1 MIPRLATWLAL
12 VVAAGSLSLVAAPLA
27 PASASASAS
36 ASLPMSQAGAD
47 RDCSDF
53 PNQAAAQAFYIA
65 NGGPASDPHHLDA
78 EGDGVAC
85 ETLPCPCSTST
96 GGGGGGG
103 GGHQPPAAPA
113 KTRVVKVLSGE
124 LVRVRKGK
132 QRPYVV
138 HLTGVKVPRDACRSR
153 AAKRD
158 LRSWV
163 EPGMVVRVID
173 GRTSRKRD
181 KQGHLYRYLVRVKGS
196 YDIGGSQID
205 TGFGQVDRKLR
216 FQLKKRYLRWEAQAR
231 AEGRGYHGTC

>member
-1 MIPRLATWLAL
+1 MIPRLSAWLAL
-12 VVAAGSLSLVAAPLA
+12 IMAAGSLTLVTTATA
-27 PASASASAS
+27 PAHASTSTSAPAHAR
-36 ASLPMSQAGAD
+36 AD

-53 PNQAAAQAFYIA
+53 PNQAAAQAFYTA
-65 NGGPASDPHHLDA
+65 NGGPASDPHRLDA
-78 EGDGVAC
+78 EGDGIAC

-96 GGGGGGG
+96 GGGGG

-138 HLTGVKVPRDACRSR
+138 HLMGVKVPRDACRSR

-173 GRTSRKRD
+173 GRKSRKRD
-181 KQGHLYRYLVRVKGS
+181 KQGHLYRYLVRVKGG
-196 YDIGGSQID
+196 YDVGSSQID

>member
-1 MIPRLATWLAL
+1 MIPRLSAWLAL
-12 VVAAGSLSLVAAPLA
+12 IVAAGSLTLVTTATA
-27 PASASASAS
+27 PAHASTSTSAPAHAR
-36 ASLPMSQAGAD
+36 AD

-65 NGGPASDPHHLDA
+65 NGGPASDPHRLDA
-78 EGDGVAC
+78 EGDGIAC

-96 GGGGGGG
+96 GGGGG

-138 HLTGVKVPRDACRSR
+138 HLMGVKVPRDACRSR

-173 GRTSRKRD
+173 GRKSRKRD
-181 KQGHLYRYLVRVKGS
+181 KQGHLYRYLVRVKGG
-196 YDIGGSQID
+196 YDVGGSQID

>member
-1 MIPRLATWLAL
+1 MIPRLSAWLAL
-12 VVAAGSLSLVAAPLA
+12 IVAAGSLALVTTATA
-27 PASASASAS
+27 PAHASTSASAPAH
-36 ASLPMSQAGAD
+36 ARAD

-65 NGGPASDPHHLDA
+65 NGGPASDPHRLDA
-78 EGDGVAC
+78 EGDGIAC

-96 GGGGGGG
+96 GGGGG

-138 HLTGVKVPRDACRSR
+138 HLMGVKVPRDACRSR

-173 GRTSRKRD
+173 GRKSRKRD
-181 KQGHLYRYLVRVKGS
+181 KQGHLYRYLVRVKGG
-196 YDIGGSQID
+196 YDVGGSQID

>member
-1 MIPRLATWLAL
+1 MIPRLSAWLAL
-12 VVAAGSLSLVAAPLA
+12 MVAAGSLTLVTIATTPAHASTSTSA
-27 PASASASAS
+27 PAHAR
-36 ASLPMSQAGAD
+36 AD

-65 NGGPASDPHHLDA
+65 NGGPASDPHRLDA
-78 EGDGVAC
+78 EGDGIAC

-96 GGGGGGG
+96 GGGGG

-138 HLTGVKVPRDACRSR
+138 HLMGVKVPRDACRSR

-173 GRTSRKRD
+173 GRKSRKRD
-181 KQGHLYRYLVRVKGS
+181 KQGHLYRYLVRVKGG
-196 YDIGGSQID
+196 YDVGGSQID

-216 FQLKKRYLRWEAQAR
+216 FQLKKRYLRWEARAR

>member
-1 MIPRLATWLAL
+1 MIPRLSAWLAL
-12 VVAAGSLSLVAAPLA
+12 IVAAGSLALVTTATA
-27 PASASASAS
+27 PAHASTSTSAPAHAR
-36 ASLPMSQAGAD
+36 AD

-65 NGGPASDPHHLDA
+65 NGGPASDPHRLDA
-78 EGDGVAC
+78 EGDGIAC

-96 GGGGGGG
+96 GGGGG

-132 QRPYVV
+132 QRPYVI
-138 HLTGVKVPRDACRSR
+138 HLMGVKVPRDACRSR

-173 GRTSRKRD
+173 GRKSRKRD
-181 KQGHLYRYLVRVKGS
+181 KQGHLYRYLVRVKGG
-196 YDIGGSQID
+196 YDVGGSQID

>member
-1 MIPRLATWLAL
+1 MIPRLSAWLAL
-12 VVAAGSLSLVAAPLA
+12 IVAAGSLTLVTTATA
-27 PASASASAS
+27 PAHASTSTSAPAHAR
-36 ASLPMSQAGAD
+36 AD

-65 NGGPASDPHHLDA
+65 NGGPASDPHRLDA
-78 EGDGVAC
+78 EGDGIAC

-96 GGGGGGG
+96 GGGGG

-132 QRPYVV
+132 QRPYVI
-138 HLTGVKVPRDACRSR
+138 HLMGVKVPRDACRSR

-173 GRTSRKRD
+173 GRKSRKRD
-181 KQGHLYRYLVRVKGS
+181 KQGHLYRYLVRVKGG
-196 YDIGGSQID
+196 YDVGGSQID

>member
-1 MIPRLATWLAL
+1 MIPRLSAWLAL
-12 VVAAGSLSLVAAPLA
+12 ILAAGSLALVTTATA
-27 PASASASAS
+27 PAHASAPAH
-36 ASLPMSQAGAD
+36 ARAD

-65 NGGPASDPHHLDA
+65 NGGPASDPHRLDA
-78 EGDGVAC
+78 EGDGIAC

-96 GGGGGGG
+96 GGGGG

-138 HLTGVKVPRDACRSR
+138 HLMGVKVPRDACRSR

-163 EPGMVVRVID
+163 EPGMVVRVVD
-173 GRTSRKRD
+173 GRKSRKRD
-181 KQGHLYRYLVRVKGS
+181 KQGHLYRYLVRVKGG
-196 YDIGGSQID
+196 YDVGGSQIA

-216 FQLKKRYLRWEAQAR
+216 FAKKQRYLRAESRAR
-231 AEGRGYHGTC
+231 AESRGYHGTC

>member
-1 MIPRLATWLAL
+1 MTPRISRWLAL
-12 VVAAGSLSLVAAPLA
+12 IVAAGSFALVSAPTT
-27 PASASASAS
+27 PASAHASHAPH
-36 ASLPMSQAGAD
+36 ARAD

-53 PNQAAAQAFYIA
+53 ANQAAAQAFFLA
-65 NGGPASDPHHLDA
+65 NGGPGSDPHRLDA

-96 GGGGGGG
+96 GGGG

-138 HLTGVKVPRDACRSR
+138 HLMGVKVPRDACRTR
-153 AAKRD
+153 AATRD

-163 EPGMVVRVID
+163 RPGMVVKVID
-173 GRTSRKRD
+173 GRKSRKRD
-181 KQGHLYRYLVRVKGS
+181 KQGHLYRYLVRVKGN
-196 YDIGGSQID
+196 YDVGGSQID
-205 TGFGQVDRKLR
+205 TGFGQVDRKLKFR
-216 FQLKKRYLRWEAQAR
+216 LKKRYLRWESQAR
-231 AEGRGYHGTC
+231 AESRGYYGTC

>member
-1 MIPRLATWLAL
+1 MIPRLSAWLAL
-12 VVAAGSLSLVAAPLA
+12 IVAAGSLTLVTTATA
-27 PASASASAS
+27 PAHASTSTSAPAHAR
-36 ASLPMSQAGAD
+36 AD

-65 NGGPASDPHHLDA
+65 NGGPASDPHRLDA
-78 EGDGVAC
+78 EGDGIAC

-96 GGGGGGG
+96 GGGGG

-138 HLTGVKVPRDACRSR
+138 HLMGVKVPRDACRSR

-173 GRTSRKRD
+173 GRKSRKRD
-181 KQGHLYRYLVRVKGS
+181 KQGHLYRYLVRVKGG
-196 YDIGGSQID
+196 YDVGGSQID
-205 TGFGQVDRKLR
+205 TGFGQVDRRLR

>member
-1 MIPRLATWLAL
+1 MIPRLSAWLAL
-12 VVAAGSLSLVAAPLA
+12 IVAAGSLTLVTTATA
-27 PASASASAS
+27 PAHASTSTSAPAHTR
-36 ASLPMSQAGAD
+36 AD

-53 PNQAAAQAFYIA
+53 PNQAAAQAFYTA
-65 NGGPASDPHHLDA
+65 NGGPASDPHRLDA
-78 EGDGVAC
+78 EGDGIAC

-96 GGGGGGG
+96 GGGGG

-138 HLTGVKVPRDACRSR
+138 HLMGVKVPRDACRSR

-173 GRTSRKRD
+173 GRKSRKRD
-181 KQGHLYRYLVRVKGS
+181 KQGHLYRYLVRVKGG
-196 YDIGGSQID
+196 YDVGGSQID